1 MRTIAILSLAS
12 ILFSGALKAQE
23 NKKDYPRTALYV
35 EAGGRNFLFGVEAD
49 FLVTKKQRL
58 SAGIGIYAFGG
69 PNIMYHYLIGNGNS
83 KFELGIG
90 VMGRVLF
97 SEKIDVKENLF
108 IFSSF
113 IGYRYQEKNGLV
125 LRVGFTPSY
134 CAGSFDALLPFGL
147 SLGYSF

>member
-23 NKKDYPRTALYV
+23 NKKDYPRTAFYV
-35 EAGGRNFLFGVEAD
+35 EVGGRNFLFGVEAD
-49 FLVTKKQRL
+49 FSITKKQRL
-58 SAGIGIYAFGG
+58 SVGTGIYAFGS

-90 VMGRVLF
+90 GMGGVLYF
-97 SEKIDVKENLF
+97 EKIQVQENLF
-108 IFSSF
+108 IISSF

-125 LRVGFTPSY
+125 FRVGITPSY
-134 CAGSFDALLPFGL
+134 CDRGFNCALPFGL